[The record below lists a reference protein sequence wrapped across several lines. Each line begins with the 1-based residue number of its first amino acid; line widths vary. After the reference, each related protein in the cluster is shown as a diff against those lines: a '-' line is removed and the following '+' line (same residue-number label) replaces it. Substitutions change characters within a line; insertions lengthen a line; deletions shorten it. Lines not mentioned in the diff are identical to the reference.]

1 MRLGYYPKAMGQKI
15 GFENFARYEL
25 ELVKKYEII
34 SEVQFED
41 YIHRVDLIKIGY
53 DSYAKAC
60 KDELLDRLLNYKP
73 LTPITSND
81 CEWIYR
87 DSLARKGKSIP
98 LFYNRRC
105 PSLVKIC
112 GRVYDLDNGGFVS
125 YDGGSSWIRTID
137 HCPTVNF
144 PYFPKNVVRRVYL
157 EPKWVNGDCIKDIS
171 GYPERIV
178 KLIKLMKKAQ
188 DVLSLTVLKNMM
200 SDYRKQYPTKDMIIG
215 LELRN
220 PGTGIPRVQHVR
232 VLLNKDAEDLDVP
245 FLFYIWSGT
254 THMLGIK
261 DFSTYGI
268 EWRCWLF
275 VPSEERLKNTP
286 WEEC

>member
-1 MRLGYYPKAMGQKI
+1 MLVNHKPELVGKFKI
-15 GFENFARYEL
+15 GFVNFAISEL
-25 ELVKKYEII
+25 ELAKDRGII
-34 SEVQFED
+34 SETEFKD
-41 YIHRVDLIKIGY
+41 YMHYVDLIEIGFDSHVPFLTDKILY
-53 DSYAKAC
+53 
-60 KDELLDRLLNYKP
+60 RLINYKP
-73 LTPITSND
+73 LSELTGD
-81 CEWIYR
+81 EEWIQN
-87 DSLARKGKSIP
+87 DKARTKDP
-98 LFYNRRC
+98 LFYNQRC
-105 PSLVKIC
+105 PSVVKI
-112 GRVYDLDNGGFVS
+112 GPFVYDLDNRGHVS
-125 YDGGSSWIRTID
+125 SDGGETFQMRTNY
-137 HCPTVNF
+137 CPKIEF
-144 PYFPKNVVRRVYL
+144 PYFPKVDVRRVYI
-157 EPKWVNGDCIKDIS
+157 EPQWVNGDCIKDIS

-178 KLIKLMKKAQ
+178 KLRKLMKKAQ

-232 VLLNKDAEDLDVP
+232 VLLNKDVEALDDS

>member
-1 MRLGYYPKAMGQKI
+1 MLVNHKPELVGKFKI
-15 GFENFARYEL
+15 GFANFAISEL
-25 ELVKKYEII
+25 ELAKDRGII
-34 SEVQFED
+34 SETEFKD
-41 YIHRVDLIKIGY
+41 YMHYVDLIEIGFDSHVPFLTDKILY
-53 DSYAKAC
+53 
-60 KDELLDRLLNYKP
+60 RLTNYKP
-73 LTPITSND
+73 LSELTGD
-81 CEWIYR
+81 EEWIQN
-87 DSLARKGKSIP
+87 DKAHTKDP

-105 PSLVKIC
+105 PSVVKI
-112 GRVYDLDNGGFVS
+112 GPFIYDLDNRGYVS
-125 YDGGSSWIRTID
+125 SDGGETFRMRTD
-137 HCPTVNF
+137 YCPKIEF
-144 PYFPKNVVRRVYL
+144 PYFPKVDVCRAYI
-157 EPKWVNGDCIKDIS
+157 EPQWVNGECIKDIS
-171 GYPERIV
+171 GYPERIL
-178 KLIKLMKKAQ
+178 KLRKLMKKAQ

-200 SDYRKQYPTKDMIIG
+200 ADYRKQYPTKDMIIG

-232 VLLNKDAEDLDVP
+232 VLLNKDAEDLDDS

-275 VPSEERLKNTP
+275 GPSEERLKNTP